1 MDEKKLIKKYLKMP
15 YEELESLVKIK
26 FDIVNK
32 FLLSHNITNSYHI
45 ICGVILTCIATD
57 AFYSANEWE
66 IITKLLGKHS
76 YAEGIKG
83 YMLFINEK
91 YRIKCEEIIDFL
103 PKHIKEELIEMCII
117 VLCIDGRINEN
128 ELSFLNKLLD

>member
-1 MDEKKLIKKYLKMP
+1 MNVDKLIKKYLKTS
-15 YEELESLVKIK
+15 YEELEIIIKSKHDKI
-26 FDIVNK
+26 NK
-32 FLLSHNITNSYHI
+32 YLLSKNITESHHI

-66 IITKLLGKHS
+66 LISKLLGKHS

-91 YRIKCEEIIDFL
+91 YHLKCKEIIDFL
-103 PKHIKEELIEMCII
+103 PKHIKEELIELCII
-117 VLCIDGRINEN
+117 VLCIDGRIDKC
-128 ELSFLNKLLD
+128 ELSFLNKLLN